1 MNRRTAPRICAA
13 LLSTALLAA
22 CGAPAPEAVAT
33 PRAVRSAVV
42 EAGPAEPP
50 IVATG
55 VLAARNE
62 ASLAFRT
69 GGIVRALTV
78 RAGDSV
84 RQGQLLAE
92 IETAE
97 VDAGL
102 AQAQAADDKAQRD
115 LARGRQ
121 LHADDVLTREQLDDL
136 GTAAKVA
143 RAQLDAARYTRERSS
158 LRAAADGVVLRRLV
172 EEREM
177 VAAGQPVLAVS
188 EAGSGLVLKLGLA
201 DRAALRVRRGDRA
214 DVQFDAYPQQRFA
227 ARVVEISR
235 AADPRTGTFAV
246 DLALDPPDRQ
256 ATPLPSGLIGT
267 ATIDVQRG
275 ETQLAYVPLAALV
288 EGDANRVRLFVLDGA
303 QVREQDARLRFISG
317 DRAALDAGPAPG
329 ARVVTDGAA
338 YLRDGDTVR
347 VVD

>member
-1 MNRRTAPRICAA
+1 MNLCLMRF
-13 LLSTALLAA
+13 SALLAA
-22 CGAPAPEAVAT
+22 ALLGACGAAT
-33 PRAVRSAVV
+33 PEPAVTTRAVRSAAV

-69 GGIVRALTV
+69 GGIVKAITV
-78 RAGDSV
+78 RAGESI
-84 RQGQLLAE
+84 RKGQLLAE
-92 IETAE
+92 IETTE

-115 LARGRQ
+115 LVRGRQ

-136 GTAAKVA
+136 GTAAAVA
-143 RAQLDAARYTRERSS
+143 RAQLNAARYTRERSS
-158 LRAAADGVVLRRLV
+158 LHASADGVVLRRLV
-172 EEREM
+172 EAREM
-177 VAAGQPVLAVS
+177 VAAGQPVLALS

-201 DRAALRVRRGDRA
+201 DRAALRLQRDDRA
-214 DVQFDAYPQQRFA
+214 EVRFDPYPQQVFA

-246 DLALDPPDRQ
+246 ELALDPVDSST
-256 ATPLPSGLIGT
+256 TPLPSGLIGT
-267 ATIDVQRG
+267 ATIAAQRG
-275 ETQLAYVPLAALV
+275 DTQLAYVPLTALV
-288 EGDANRVRLFVLDGA
+288 EGDAGRARLFVLEGER
-303 QVREQDARLRFISG
+303 VREQAVQVRFISG

-338 YLRDGDTVR
+338 FLRDGDTVR
-347 VVD
+347 IVP